1 VTNLS
6 PDTEVPFGNDV
17 SLQVTAEGHALN
29 YTWQKDGQLIANSN
43 TPVLTLQNL
52 NATDIGLYKVDVSGT
67 CGTELSDT
75 IYLYVKRTDTQSDP
89 QVFVWP
95 SVTTGYFTVAVNDDV
110 MYNIRIFGTTGV
122 KIREQLNCR
131 YQTNLYIGTLAS
143 GVYIVEVYNKNFRRT
158 VKVIKN

>member
-1 VTNLS
+1 VTQLS

-17 SLQVTAEGHALN
+17 SLKVTAEGHDLT
-29 YTWQKDGQLIANSN
+29 YKWQKDGNPIENSN
-43 TPVLTLQNL
+43 TSVLTLQDL
-52 NATDIGLYKVDVSGT
+52 NATDIGLYKVDISGT

-95 SVTTGYFTVAVNDDV
+95 SVTAGDFSVAVNDDV
-110 MYNIRIFGTTGV
+110 VYNIRIFGTTGM

-143 GVYIVEVYNKNFRRT
+143 GVYIVEVYNKNFRRM
-158 VKVIKN
+158 VKVIKT